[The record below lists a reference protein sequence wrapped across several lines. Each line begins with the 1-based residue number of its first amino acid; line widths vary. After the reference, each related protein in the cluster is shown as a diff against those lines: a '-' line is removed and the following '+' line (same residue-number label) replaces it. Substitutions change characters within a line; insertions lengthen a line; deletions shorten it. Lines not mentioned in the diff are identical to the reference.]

1 VDPRIDRLQR
11 ISAKMGGVLGLAGGL
26 PADELFP
33 RKLLADAFLTAVST
47 PSSGALQ
54 YGWPEGSEGVRRW
67 IAERLAARG
76 ASITADDVIVTSGA
90 QQALAI
96 ATELIGVAGK
106 AIEVD
111 AETYPAA
118 LDLFRSHG
126 ATTVAAGTH
135 PDPNVAA
142 SYVVTGVSNPRG
154 VGISAERRA
163 ALLASSAPLV
173 VDEAYAELRF
183 DGKIDRPLLADA
195 RGRVFHV
202 GTCSKTLCPGL
213 RVGWL
218 VPPASQLDEAMRIKR
233 DNDLQA
239 GSLAQAVLE
248 AYLKTGD
255 FDTRLVRAR
264 RTYATRAARL
274 SKALRRHL
282 PSCRVSEPEGG
293 FALWLETDL
302 EGVDEARALST
313 ATSHGVTFDPGSMF
327 RASEAPSPLAM
338 RLCCSTLAG
347 EALDEAARRLAR
359 ALSAIRRDAAA

>member
-33 RKLLADAFLTAVST
+33 RKLLADAFLSAVAT

-54 YGWPEGSEGVRRW
+54 YGWPEGNEGLRRW
-67 IAERLAARG
+67 IAGRLAARG
-76 ASITADDVIVTSGA
+76 ACVRDDDVIVTSGA
-90 QQALAI
+90 QQALSI
-96 ATELIGVAGK
+96 ASQLLALGGK
-106 AIEVD
+106 RIEVD

-118 LDLFRSHG
+118 LDLFRAHG
-126 ATTVAAGTH
+126 ATTVAVGTA
-135 PDPNVAA
+135 PNVASA
-142 SYVVTGVSNPRG
+142 YVVTGVSNPRG
-154 VGISAERRA
+154 CGLSPERRA
-163 ALLASSAPLV
+163 ALLETTMPLI

-183 DGKIDRPLLADA
+183 DGVVDRPLLADA
-195 RGRVFHV
+195 RDRVLHV
-202 GTCSKTLCPGL
+202 GTFSKTLCPGL

-218 VPPASQLDEAMRIKR
+218 VPPITLREEAMRIKR
-233 DNDLQA
+233 DTDLQA

-248 AYLKTGD
+248 GYLATGD

-274 SKALRRHL
+274 VRAVRRHL
-282 PSCRVSEPEGG
+282 PWVRVSEPEGG

-302 EGVDEARALST
+302 QGVDEARALAT

-327 RASEAPSPLAM
+327 RATEAPAPFAM
-338 RLCCSTLAG
+338 RLCCSTLRG
-347 EALDEAARRLAR
+347 DALDEAARRLAR
-359 ALSAIRRDAAA
+359 ALSVIRREATAA